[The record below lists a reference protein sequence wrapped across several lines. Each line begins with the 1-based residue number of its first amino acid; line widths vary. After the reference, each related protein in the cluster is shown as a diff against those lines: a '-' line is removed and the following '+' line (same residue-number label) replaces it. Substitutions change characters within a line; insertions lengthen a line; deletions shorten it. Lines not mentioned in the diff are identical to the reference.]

1 MKNSLF
7 RKLFLSYLIVVLAS
21 VGVLSLVTVFLFRN
35 YYLNLKEKEILQEG
49 ENLSKVILSYLQNG
63 RLPAN
68 IRRILE
74 TRALSRDIRVL
85 FLSEED
91 LSNPPPFPIPQ
102 RQRRFLEEARRR
114 LMEGQRIFEKATIP
128 FSGQNFL
135 LAVFPLK
142 EEERFLGALALFSP
156 LADTTATVNTVLRL
170 TLLSGLFAV
179 GLSFLLAF
187 RFSRSITQPLQMI
200 REKARSMASGNFDTV
215 IELEQEDEIAE
226 LARDVN
232 FLSHTL
238 GETLKTLEREKAQIE
253 NILKNM
259 QEGVVAVDRSGRVLL
274 ANPVFLESWKNL
286 LKTNNILESPLP
298 EKAKEP
304 FLRAIEEGEESS
316 GEFSLPDGRHFILL
330 VSPLKGEKN
339 ELYGAVGVFQ
349 DVSELK
355 KIEKV
360 RREFLANVSHELR
373 TPLTSIRG
381 FLEAM
386 IDGVIDEQEREKYLQ
401 IMHQETLR
409 LGRLVSDVLEL
420 ARLESGKV
428 ELERK
433 ETDLASLIARS
444 ILKLTPQIEEKELKV
459 RTQIAPGLPSV
470 WVDEDRMEQVILNLL
485 GNAIFFSPQGATIT
499 ITATQKEGFVEVGI
513 EDQGPGIPEEEI
525 PYIFERFYRV
535 EKSRAKKHGGLGLG
549 LAIAKQIVELH
560 GGEIGVESE
569 IGRGSRFYF
578 RLPGFEVL
586 SRGCKSATP

>member
-1 MKNSLF
+1 MKKSLF
-7 RKLFLSYLIVVLAS
+7 RKLLLSYLMVVLAS

-35 YYLNLKEKEILQEG
+35 YYLDLKEKEILQEG
-49 ENLSKVILSYLQNG
+49 ENLSRVILAYLQDG
-63 RLPAN
+63 KLPAN
-68 IRRILE
+68 IKRILE
-74 TRALSRDIRVL
+74 ARTLSRDIRVI

-91 LSNPPPFPIPQ
+91 LSGPPPFPIPQ
-102 RQRRFLEEARRR
+102 RQRRFLEEARKR

-135 LAVFPLK
+135 LAVFPLQ
-142 EEERFLGALALFSP
+142 EEGHFLGALALFSP
-156 LADTTATVNTVLRL
+156 LVDTTATVNTVLRL

-200 REKARSMASGNFDTV
+200 REKARSMASGNFETV
-215 IELEQEDEIAE
+215 IELNQQDEIGE

-232 FLSHTL
+232 YLSHTL
-238 GETLKTLEREKAQIE
+238 GETLKTLEREKTQIE
-253 NILKNM
+253 SILKNM
-259 QEGVVAVDRSGRVLL
+259 QEGVVAVDQQGEIFL
-274 ANPVFLESWKNL
+274 ANPAFLKSWKNI
-286 LKTNNILESPLP
+286 LKTSNILNSQLP
-298 EKAKEP
+298 EKARKP
-304 FLRAIEEGEESS
+304 FLKALQEREEGSE
-316 GEFSLPDGRHFILL
+316 EFSLPDGRHFILL
-330 VSPLKGEKN
+330 VSPLQGEKG

-428 ELERK
+428 ELERR
-433 ETDLASLIARS
+433 EINLALLIERTL
-444 ILKLTPQIEEKELKV
+444 LKLTPQLEEKNLVVKKQISPELPH
-459 RTQIAPGLPSV
+459 ILA
-470 WVDEDRMEQVILNLL
+470 DEDRTEQVLLNLL
-485 GNAIFFSPQGATIT
+485 NNAIFFSPQGGEIT
-499 ITATQKEGFVEVGI
+499 IGVIRKGEYVEVSI
-513 EDQGPGIPEEEI
+513 EDQGPGIPEEEL

-549 LAIAKQIVELH
+549 LSIAKQIIELH
-560 GGEIGVESE
+560 GGEIAVESKP
-569 IGRGSRFYF
+569 GQGSRFYF
-578 RLPGFEVL
+578 RIAG
-586 SRGCKSATP
+586 A